1 MRVQHALQSGYC
13 VQRLSRFAR
22 GNESQQHQIE
32 KWLDGKS
39 YSHQTRLNYLRDLAL
54 LFNSSITHGWTASKS
69 AATIEK
75 SADVTTLSPACAS
88 PSRRCKCSS
97 RTSLGAT
104 GKLFAIVRCPDR
116 QKLPIVLSREE
127 VRRLLAAIS

>member
-1 MRVQHALQSGYC
+1 MRVQHALQSGC
-13 VQRLSRFAR
+13 AQRLSRFAR

-75 SADVTTLSPACAS
+75 SADVTTLSPAEVSQLLKHCPKNILPGAAIKIFS
-88 PSRRCKCSS
+88 GL
-97 RTSLGAT
+97 RTSEL
-104 GKLFAIVRCPDR
+104 
-116 QKLPIVLSREE
+116 LSLDWAQEDSR
-127 VRRLLAAIS
+127 V